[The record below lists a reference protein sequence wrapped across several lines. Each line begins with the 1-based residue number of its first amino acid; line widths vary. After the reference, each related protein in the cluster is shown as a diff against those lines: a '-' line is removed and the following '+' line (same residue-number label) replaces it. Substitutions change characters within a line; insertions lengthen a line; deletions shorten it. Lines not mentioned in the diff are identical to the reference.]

1 MRNFALLIAVMFA
14 WLEGFSQDF
23 SNKGKDFWLGYGY
36 HVRFVTTG
44 SNGGVNGQDM
54 VLYFATENIPN
65 TFTNIKIEIPALGYV
80 QNINNV
86 APGTIV
92 TSNPI
97 PKSGAQ
103 DARLLSEG
111 LFNNGIHVTSNRPV
125 VAYAH
130 IYNGNVSGATL
141 LFPTNTLGKE
151 YFSVNYKQVSNE
163 NNSNS
168 FFFVVAADTGT
179 TTVEITPAAATLSHL
194 ANVPFTVTLK
204 QGEIYNV
211 MGILTGGSAGA
222 YNGVDLT
229 GSKIRSV
236 NSGAIGCKKIAVFS
250 GSGKIKLA
258 CSNNEISAD
267 NIFAQAFPKSAWGK
281 RFLTAPTQNL
291 PNNYYRIAVS
301 DKAAVV
307 KLNGV
312 VQTGIINNFYY
323 DFPISN
329 QPQLI
334 ESDQPIMVAQY
345 ITTAN
350 SCGNTLIGSLGDPE
364 MIYLSPVEQTIDEV
378 IVNST
383 PNANI
388 TQHWINVVIKSTAVP
403 SFKITGSSGAYNFK
417 THPQDVNFSYAQ
429 ISVTAGTHTL
439 SADSGFN
446 AIAYGYGSFESYGYN
461 AGTNLRDLYNF
472 IAPINPLNISAQNT
486 ACACTPFYYSITYP
500 FQPLSLYW
508 DFKGF
513 QAANVSINNPVS
525 DSTYFITGKQV
536 WRYKLPAPYNY
547 CPAGNYPLSITAG
560 TAGADGC
567 GNAQI
572 KDDTL
577 FVKNT
582 PAVNFNWMHN
592 GCVSDSV
599 KFSDSSVYDAGT
611 YSYRWTWDFG
621 DGTSSSL
628 HNPAHR
634 YVMPGTYDVK
644 FSLISNI
651 GCVSEVFTK
660 QVIVTEVPK
669 AAFGFSSLLCAGKPI
684 IFSDSS
690 TLALPAFIN
699 TRYWDFGDGTKDTTF
714 SNAGLSHTYNL
725 AGNFAASLRVAT
737 PGGCISLA
745 VNKSIIINA
754 NPVVN
759 FTLPNAVC
767 LPYQLAQFTDATTN
781 GSLVLASWRWTFGEP
796 SSGIRDTAAVQNPTH
811 LYGSTGPF
819 SIQLQVTNS
828 AGCKGDTTKI
838 LKNIYPKPKADFT
851 VNPENCFNTPTT
863 FSSTSNGQGSAVSN
877 WFWHLG
883 DGTTVS
889 GQNQT
894 YTYNKVDTFLVE
906 HFVLSDKGC
915 VSDTI
920 TKQVIVHPLPVAAFT
935 FTTPTCEKNNITLT
949 QNATTATGTVI
960 KWTWNF
966 GNGNPDSVITNG
978 AAFKFAYAASGPY
991 LVKLAVETDKGC
1003 VNITGITKNIMVS
1016 PLPKPGFIS
1025 PEVCLSDASAIFM
1038 DTSFIAAGT
1047 ITSWKW
1053 NFGDPSSSPVNNISI
1068 LRNPAHRYNAIGAY
1082 TAKLVVISNNN
1093 CIDSLSQTFTVNG
1106 DRPAALFKIQS
1117 SSGYCASDS
1126 IVIQDSSTVNFGNIT
1141 KVIIYWDNL
1150 NAPAVAEKDDL
1161 PMVGKN
1167 YKHRYPA
1174 FQSPLSKQFTIRY
1187 KAFSGATCQDEKTK
1201 QVTVYAMPKV
1211 QFNAIPNVCLD
1222 AVNYQL
1228 TQATEVG
1235 GVPGTGVYSGAG
1247 INSGGL
1253 FTPSLVGVG
1262 TYRIKYTFTSSFGCV
1277 DSAFQNIIVLVPA
1290 FANFGFGK
1298 LACVTNSIIFKDSSS
1313 IPSASGNINL
1323 WSWNFGDG
1331 SPVINNNTAVDVAHT
1346 FAAFNTYTVTL
1357 TTSSSNGCKVTV
1369 QKNVLVN
1376 PLPVP
1381 GFRFPASICLPDA
1394 TAVFTDTS
1402 IIADG
1407 TQNAFTYLWNFDDPL
1422 SGNNTAVTKN
1432 PTHKFTSL
1440 RTYNVSLQ
1448 VISGAGCKQSTT
1460 IVVNTIHPQPTAD
1473 FVSDSISLCQNQFV
1487 SFNDISNGAD
1497 GVVNKWLWNFDNGQS
1512 GTQRLPAAQTY
1523 SQARVYNIE
1532 LQIENS
1538 FGCRDTIR
1546 KPFTV
1551 YAYPVI
1557 NAGPDRVLLEGGE
1570 IIIAAEATGNGLRYV
1585 WTPNQFLNNRTIL
1598 QPTVKG
1604 LNTDEITYLLTVT
1617 ATGGCRIAD
1626 NVKVALLKAP
1636 VIPNT
1641 FTPNGDGINEFW
1653 TIQYLD
1659 VYPNCKIQV
1668 FNRNGQPVYESKGY
1682 RAPGWDGTYNGKP
1695 IPFGTYYYVIEPGS
1709 GRKPI
1714 TGFVTIIK

>member
-1 MRNFALLIAVMFA
+1 MRNFALLIVMMYA
-14 WLEGFSQDF
+14 WLTGFSQDF

-44 SNGGVNGQDM
+44 SGGGVNGQDM
-54 VLYFATENIPN
+54 VLYFATENVPN

-111 LFNNGIHVTSNRPV
+111 LFNNGIHVTSSRPV

-258 CSNNEISAD
+258 CSSNEISAD

-301 DKAAVV
+301 DNAAVV

-350 SCGNTLIGSLGDPE
+350 ACGNTLIGSLGDPE

-417 THPQDVNFSYAQ
+417 THPRDANFSYAQ

-461 AGTNLRDLYNF
+461 AGTNLKDLYNF

-525 DSTYFITGKQV
+525 DSTYFINGKQV
-536 WRYKLPAPYNY
+536 WRYKLPTPYTY

-567 GNAQI
+567 GNTQI

-582 PAVNFNWMHN
+582 PSVNFNWTHN

-621 DGTSSSL
+621 DGTFSSL
-628 HNPAHR
+628 HNPAHK
-634 YVMPGTYDVK
+634 YVLPGTYDVK

-651 GCVSEVFTK
+651 GCISEIITR
-660 QVIVTEVPK
+660 QIIITEVPK
-669 AAFGFSSLLCAGKPI
+669 AAFNFPGPLCAGKPI

-690 TLALPAFIN
+690 TVALPAIIK

-725 AGNFAASLRVAT
+725 AGNFTASLRVAT
-737 PGGCISLA
+737 PGGCISPA

-759 FTLPNAVC
+759 FTLPVAVC

-796 SSGIRDTAAVQNPTH
+796 SSGIRDTASLQNPTH
-811 LYGSTGPF
+811 LYGNTGPF
-819 SIQLQVTNS
+819 SIQLQVTNG

-838 LKNIYPKPKADFT
+838 LKNIYPKPKAEFT
-851 VNPENCFNTPTT
+851 VNPQNCLNTFTT
-863 FSSTSNGQGSAVSN
+863 FTSTSNGLGSAVSN

-883 DGTTVS
+883 DGTTIG

-894 YTYNKVDTFLVE
+894 YTYNKADTFFVE

-935 FTTPTCEKNNITLT
+935 FNTPTCEKNNIILT
-949 QNATTATGTVI
+949 QNATTATGAIV
-960 KWTWNF
+960 KYSWNF
-966 GNGNPDSVITNG
+966 GNGNADSVITNG
-978 AAFKFAYAASGPY
+978 AVVQYTYAVAGTYP
-991 LVKLAVETDKGC
+991 VRLAVESDKGC
-1003 VNITGITKNIMVS
+1003 VNTTGITKNIIVS

-1038 DTSFIAAGT
+1038 DTSFIVSGT

-1053 NFGDPSSSPVNNISI
+1053 NFGDPSSGPVNNIST
-1068 LRNPAHRYNAIGAY
+1068 LRNPSHRYNAIGAY
-1082 TAKLVVISNNN
+1082 TAKLVVTSNNG

-1126 IVIQDSSTVNFGNIT
+1126 IVIQDSSTVNFGNVT
-1141 KVIIYWDNL
+1141 KVIIYWDNV
-1150 NAPAVAEKDDL
+1150 NAPTVAETDDL

-1211 QFNAIPNVCLD
+1211 QFNAIQNVCLD

-1247 INSGGL
+1247 TNSGGL

-1298 LACVTNSIIFKDSSS
+1298 PACVTNSIIFKDSSS

-1331 SPVINNNTAVDVAHT
+1331 SPVINNNAAVDVAHT
-1346 FAAFNTYTVTL
+1346 FAAFTTYTVTL
-1357 TTSSSNGCKVTV
+1357 TTSSSNGCRVTV

-1402 IIADG
+1402 TIADG

-1432 PTHKFTSL
+1432 PTHRFTSL
-1440 RTYNVSLQ
+1440 KTYNVSLQ
-1448 VISGAGCKQSTT
+1448 VTSGAGCMQSTT

-1487 SFNDISNGAD
+1487 RFSDISNGAD

-1532 LQIENS
+1532 LQMENS

-1585 WTPNQFLNNRTIL
+1585 WTPNQFLSNRTIL

-1604 LNTDEITYLLTVT
+1604 LNTDEIIYLLTVT
-1617 ATGGCRIAD
+1617 ATGGCRTAD
-1626 NVKVALLKAP
+1626 NVKVSLLKAP

-1659 VYPNCKIQV
+1659 VYPDCKIQV